1 LTSPAAALIT
11 TIATEGTFEAS
22 FGLADGGDFF
32 EGTTKKV
39 IAATDFLSNIS
50 VISQTPAS
58 VTMGNY
64 DAGLSALD
72 NNTTDIVFNKLVTAQ
87 DLSLHFA
94 SVSSGAF
101 SGAADINGGVLNPIT
116 HHYSGGAYDFKD
128 KADITV
134 NASIVP
140 EPFSILIWS
149 LLAGIFGSVWFV
161 RRR

>member
-1 LTSPAAALIT
+1 MLQNSHKKMKSLRLFAAAPVAAFLLV
-11 TIATEGTFEAS
+11 AS
-22 FGLADGGDFF
+22 
-32 EGTTKKV
+32 
-39 IAATDFLSNIS
+39 AA
-50 VISQTPAS
+50 
-58 VTMGNY
+58 
-64 DAGLSALD
+64 
-72 NNTTDIVFNKLVTAQ
+72 
-87 DLSLHFA
+87 
-94 SVSSGAF
+94 
-101 SGAADINGGVLNPIT
+101 AADINGGVLNPIT